1 VKIAERLNQVQ
12 VNLCSIV
19 EEKLMRLRIIITLV
33 ALIGLVSFLGYQIEL
48 TLPANPPDIYATYTP
63 LTQSAPRGVGSY
75 DVLGQ
80 TITSQEAE
88 QLLQTE
94 AGRQR
99 LSPENGAV
107 EITEDLINFG
117 RKMFYQETFGNEVL
131 FTDIVGIIDG
141 PLGLGKLSRSI
152 LALQGQ
158 PTSNLQVTLD
168 EAVALGDRTFPAGTV
183 ISTGLDVPKGS
194 LFPVGLVNHLDR
206 GKLRVGI
213 TCALCHAAVN
223 EQTGRILEGATNTD
237 INLGVLLAMAT
248 NSAALFR
255 QTDVN
260 PNQVPPGEQ
269 TYLTG
274 DGESAQLPDPQIMED
289 AVDAAFLSWPPGNFV
304 SNGDLVNN
312 SAKIPSSYTHEA
324 FPYAWSGVASIGWF
338 HGLTTLNNAVFGL
351 NADPTTTA
359 DAAPKI
365 LGIDKEVYLG
375 TMFQNAARAKFRLPD
390 GDRPSEFVEQ
400 VDPTP
405 GAPGINWTIK
415 MPEYPKGT
423 LFMQNGLMAATPG
436 YLVAAQ
442 LNAMSAWQNTLAPP
456 PTTPTSDLASIQ
468 RGAKVFDRANCASC
482 HSGRY
487 FTNHRVIAQREIKTE
502 PARAPASQKFAEE
515 FVPPDTYAPNVPVPL
530 PPDPTV
536 LPVPTE
542 ITPQEDIELAY
553 AQSDPAGGYK
563 VTKLIGA
570 YLHAPYLHD
579 GGVAASAIALSQD
592 SDGWFYIAQPNQIG
606 MVGTFM
612 QGIRP
617 NAAASLRMLVDRT
630 LRQPMIAANRTNSD
644 LQRSHVSGEGHEY
657 WVDREAGFEPQE
669 QTDLIN
675 FLLAI
680 DDDPIVLPELV
691 TVQGGG

>member
-1 VKIAERLNQVQ
+1 LI
-12 VNLCSIV
+12 I
-19 EEKLMRLRIIITLV
+19 EEKLMRLRIVITLV
-33 ALIGLVSFLGYQIEL
+33 ALISLVSFLGYQVEL
-48 TLPANPPDIYATYTP
+48 TLPGSPPDLNATYTP

-80 TITSQEAE
+80 TINPQEAE
-88 QLLQTE
+88 RLLETE
-94 AGRQR
+94 EGRQL

-107 EITEDLINFG
+107 EITEDLIDFG
-117 RKMFYQETFGNEVL
+117 RKMFYQETFGNDVL

-141 PLGLGKLSRSI
+141 PLKLGKLLQSI
-152 LALQGQ
+152 LALKGQ
-158 PTSNLQVTLD
+158 PTSDLQVTLD
-168 EAVALGDRTFPAGTV
+168 ETVKLGDRTFPAGTV

-194 LFPVGLVNHLDR
+194 LFPVGLVNHFDH

-213 TCALCHAAVN
+213 TCALCHATVN
-223 EQTGRILEGATNTD
+223 EQTGRIIEGATNTD
-237 INLGVLLAMAT
+237 VNLGMLLAMAT

-255 QTDVN
+255 QTDVS
-260 PNQVPPGEQ
+260 PNQIPAGKQ
-269 TYLTG
+269 TYLTAE
-274 DGESAQLPDPQIMED
+274 GETARLPNPQLMED
-289 AVDAAFLSWPPGNFV
+289 AVDTALLSWAPGNFV
-304 SNGDLVNN
+304 SNGDLKNN

-359 DAAPKI
+359 DAAPKV

-375 TMFQNAARAKFRLPD
+375 TMFQNAPSAKFRLPEAV
-390 GDRPSEFVEQ
+390 RPSEFVDQ

-436 YLVAAQ
+436 YSVAAQ
-442 LNAMSAWQNTLAPP
+442 LNGMSAWQNTLAPP
-456 PTTPTSDLASIQ
+456 PHEPTSDLASIQ
-468 RGAKVFDRANCASC
+468 RGAKIFDNANCASC

-502 PARAPASQKFAEE
+502 PARAPASKDFAEE

-530 PPDPTV
+530 PPDPPV
-536 LPVPTE
+536 LSVPTE

-563 VTKLIGA
+563 VIKLIGV

-579 GGVAASAIALSQD
+579 GGVAASATALTQN
-592 SDGWFYIAQPNQIG
+592 SDGWFRIAEPAQVG

-612 QGIRP
+612 QGIKP
-617 NAAASLRMLVDRT
+617 DAAASLRMLIDRN
-630 LRQPMIAANRTNSD
+630 LRQPMIAANQANSD

-657 WVDREAGFEPQE
+657 WVDQKAGFQPQD

-675 FLLAI
+675 FLRAI
-680 DDDPIVLPELV
+680 DDDPIVLPESAMVQV
-691 TVQGGG
+691 TADASGQ